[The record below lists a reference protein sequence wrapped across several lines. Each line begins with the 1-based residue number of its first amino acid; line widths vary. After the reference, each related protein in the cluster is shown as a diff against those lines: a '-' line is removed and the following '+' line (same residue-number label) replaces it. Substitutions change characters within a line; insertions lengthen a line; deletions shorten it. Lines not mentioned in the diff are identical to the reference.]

1 MTRLERRLAAGLLLA
16 AAVIISRGS
25 PALTGDGTYYLATAH
40 SIVSDADLDLRDDL
54 AGRDGFPFAA
64 EAHPGF
70 ARRAPSGAL
79 LPSQGVLFSAG
90 ISPVYAAATW
100 AAGALPDGL
109 LSRVRWNRGRATR
122 DLLSFTLAALAVW
135 LAVVTLRLTT
145 RVMPDLPRPWLAVAF
160 AFLTPPLVVAGIQ
173 PRPDIAAA
181 LAIAWF
187 GVELVRGVPR
197 PFLAALPLALLP
209 WLHMRYSLV
218 GIAGAIWLLRRGGF
232 AGAVPLLSAGAA
244 GLVTWATFGSWLPPP
259 FPDEPPLTVW
269 RWLTSRLVP
278 AVDWDAGLLWV
289 APFWILAF
297 AGVDRSRPDAVRL
310 ARWAALAATGLLL
323 AANVFSNGRSLTA
336 PGESLAPALPMLVP
350 FVAAA
355 FVRLARGWGRRL
367 AYATV
372 AIAAVHGA
380 LVVSE
385 PRRAVSES
393 GQGLG
398 RLPQRGIEWVRQRN
412 SPVVRLER
420 LGFVNDEEGFLG
432 AVRGGHLDAL
442 RLYLEAGRDAKAG
455 YLFAVTAGNLDSL
468 RVLLQAG
475 GARSVEGALALAKA
489 REFERD
495 ALARALADAGAT
507 LDAADERGETA
518 LMASVRAR
526 RPRDTAALIRAGA
539 DVNAVA
545 RTRETAL
552 AIAVQLNL
560 WDTVRELV
568 AARADP
574 NLASLD
580 GWTPLLT
587 AAKLNQDHNVR
598 TLLAAG
604 ASANARSRLGWTP
617 LMWAASLGSQPMV
630 RDLLAAGADPNAA
643 SAAGQTALIRAAGA
657 GHEAVVRALLAGG
670 ADPSTRV
677 DGATAHDWAAR
688 NGHAAVAAL
697 LAPPR
702 GGPGT

>member
-16 AAVIISRGS
+16 AAMIISRGS

-40 SIVSDADLDLRDDL
+40 SIVSDADLDLGDDL

-70 ARRAPSGAL
+70 ARRTRSGAL
-79 LPSQGVLFSAG
+79 LPSQGTAFSAG

-109 LSRVRWNRGRATR
+109 LSRVRWNRGRAAR
-122 DLLSFTLAALAVW
+122 DLLSFALAMLTGW
-135 LAVVTLRLTT
+135 LAVISLRLTA
-145 RVMPDLPRPWLAVAF
+145 RLAPDLPRPWLVVAF
-160 AFLTPPLVVAGIQ
+160 AFLTPPLIVAGIQ
-173 PRPDIAAA
+173 PRPEIAAA

-187 GVELVRGVPR
+187 GVELVRGLPK
-197 PFLAALPLALLP
+197 PFVAALPLALLP

-218 GIAGAIWLLRRGGF
+218 AVAGSVWLLRRGG
-232 AGAVPLLSAGAA
+232 VA
-244 GLVTWATFGSWLPPP
+244 GLVPLISAAALSLTTWAMFGSWMPPP

-269 RWLTSRLVP
+269 RWLTTRLVP

-289 APFWILAF
+289 APFWLLAF

-310 ARWAALAATGLLL
+310 ARWAALAVTGLLL
-323 AANVFSNGRSLTA
+323 AANVFSNGRSLTT
-336 PGESLAPALPMLVP
+336 PGESLTPALPLLVP

-355 FVRLARGWGRRL
+355 LYRLAAGWARWL

-372 AIAAVHGA
+372 AVAAIHA
-380 LVVSE
+380 VVVVVE
-385 PRRAVSES
+385 PRRAVSDS
-393 GQGLG
+393 GHGLG
-398 RLPQRGIEWVRQRN
+398 RLPQRGVEWVRQRN
-412 SPVVRLER
+412 SPAVRIER
-420 LGFVNDEEGFLG
+420 LGFVNDNEGFLG
-432 AVRGGHLDAL
+432 AIRGSHLDAL
-442 RLYLEAGRDAKAG
+442 RLYLESGRDAKTG
-455 YLFAVTAGNLDSL
+455 YLFAVTSGKLDSL
-468 RVLLQAG
+468 RVLLEAG

-489 REFERD
+489 REFDRD
-495 ALARALADAGAT
+495 ALAQALLDAGAT
-507 LDAADERGETA
+507 LDAPDERGETA
-518 LMASVRAR
+518 LMASIRAR
-526 RPRDTAALIRAGA
+526 RPADTAALLRAGA

-560 WDTVRELV
+560 WDTVRELL

-574 NLASLD
+574 NIASLD
-580 GWTPLLT
+580 GWTPLLS

-604 ASANARSRLGWTP
+604 ANANARSRHGWTP
-617 LMWAASLGSQPMV
+617 LMWAASLGSEPVV
-630 RDLLAAGADPNAA
+630 RDLLSAGADPNVAN
-643 SAAGQTALIRAAGA
+643 AAGQTALIRAAGA
-657 GHEAVVRALLAGG
+657 GHEAVVRGLLAGR
-670 ADPSTRV
+670 ADPSVRV

-697 LAPPR
+697 LAPPAGR
-702 GGPGT
+702 SGS